1 MIPPDENYF
10 FSYPCLNHLTMTM
23 LISLYS
29 DLFRILPW
37 HFTDSFSQTV
47 LILIVWDVTLVD
59 VSIVWI
65 VFVFYTSVTFSPWQR
80 DFKNVIKSDCVSFI
94 LSLFHLKFKMAP
106 IGTLYTY
113 EFQVQ
118 GKIVCGSFCK
128 NWNNLHLS
136 LLGSCYRCPRWC

>member
-1 MIPPDENYF
+1 MCFVSSVLVIPPDENYF

-80 DFKNVIKSDCVSFI
+80 DFKKCDQIR
-94 LSLFHLKFKMAP
+94 LRLFHSFPLP
-106 IGTLYTY
+106 P
-113 EFQVQ
+113 
-118 GKIVCGSFCK
+118 KI
-128 NWNNLHLS
+128 
-136 LLGSCYRCPRWC
+136 

>member
-1 MIPPDENYF
+1 VIPPDENYF